1 MEFVA
6 TISSFCFYIISLFKL
21 FTSVIH
27 RKRKKFENSGLNFI
41 IEFYLFFILDEH
53 LPSGHTN
60 YDADSVSLGNDV
72 YVRLENSFYQI
83 VWNVAKFTWRKTEQE
98 LNDLGTYSLMM
109 VLPNEYSCKGKLPM
123 SLLGA
128 EYMPLPLYLPYF
140 DWGEINLPLPVK
152 HSGFIK
158 VIHGL
163 QGF

>member
-1 MEFVA
+1 M
-6 TISSFCFYIISLFKL
+6 L
-21 FTSVIH
+21 FTYEIY
-27 RKRKKFENSGLNFI
+27 RKQKGIVKSGWNFI
-41 IEFYLFFILDEH
+41 KEKNLSYSLSDFLEES
-53 LPSGHTN
+53 LPSGHDW
-60 YDADSVSLGNDV
+60 YAAEAVSSGNDV
-72 YVRLENSFYQI
+72 YVLLQRSLYQLI
-83 VWNVAKFTWRKTEQE
+83 WNGTRFTWQKTDH
-98 LNDLGTYSLMM
+98 DLDDFGAYPVTM